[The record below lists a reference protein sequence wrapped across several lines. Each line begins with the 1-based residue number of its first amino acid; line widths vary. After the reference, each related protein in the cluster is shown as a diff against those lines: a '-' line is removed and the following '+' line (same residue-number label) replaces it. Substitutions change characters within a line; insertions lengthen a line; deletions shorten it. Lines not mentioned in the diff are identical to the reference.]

1 MLHTY
6 IHTDIHTHG
15 ILSCVRNP
23 ISSKLGLEGQI
34 LPLHHSRSS
43 CRLEGPPTR
52 SGQVRLGYAI
62 VKKSLFS
69 EG

>member
-6 IHTDIHTHG
+6 IHTHG
-15 ILSCVRNP
+15 TLSCVRNP
-23 ISSKLGLEGQI
+23 ISPKLGFEGQI
-34 LPLHHSRSS
+34 LPPHHLRSS
-43 CRLEGPPTR
+43 CRLGGPPTR